1 MTKLSFR
8 LIVLV
13 LLGTC
18 VVSVVGPGVEL
29 VVTLTVVESIGWLS
43 FGSRG

>member
-1 MTKLSFR
+1 MVVVGDETVVPLS
-8 LIVLV
+8 VLV

-29 VVTLTVVESIGWLS
+29 VVTLTVVESLG
-43 FGSRG
+43 